1 MSWRSQNKKE
11 VFFVPFIMSEW
22 NFSNICGLS
31 QYILYWIHFQ
41 NLYTFAYQ
49 KTYFINF
56 CCLFLK
62 SPKVL
67 RVLNQF
73 TESSPLSLLKKESLS
88 SVFLVKH
95 SDIFKEPLS
104 GCFQASYGF
113 YFQKWIG
120 HSVKHGKNWE
130 FMEELS
136 FCKNSFCLDIFIK

>member
-1 MSWRSQNKKE
+1 MYPLLCPNEIFQTFAFYLYFC
-11 VFFVPFIMSEW
+11 V
-22 NFSNICGLS
+22 
-31 QYILYWIHFQ
+31 YWIHFQ

-67 RVLNQF
+67 RVLSQF

-88 SVFLVKH
+88 GVFLVKH

-104 GCFQASYGF
+104 GCFQASDGF

-130 FMEELS
+130 FMEELP
-136 FCKNSFCLDIFIK
+136 FCKNSFCPDIFIKYCS